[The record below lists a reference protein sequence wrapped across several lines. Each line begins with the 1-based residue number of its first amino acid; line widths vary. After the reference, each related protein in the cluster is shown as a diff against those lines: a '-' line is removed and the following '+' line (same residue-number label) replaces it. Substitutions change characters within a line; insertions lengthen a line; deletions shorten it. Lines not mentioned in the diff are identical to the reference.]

1 MKKQCMELVK
11 SFFRKRPFLAEACM
25 MLLKQ
30 RKRIS
35 KRKFKYSMKQYYE
48 LNKDGKFAITRRALY
63 PVYTDISQNAGH
75 VDQHYFLQDIYMA
88 KKICMNEP
96 KVHYDIG
103 SRIDGFIAH
112 LLSSGRIGAVVQL
125 DIRPFSV
132 EVPGLDFIKTDATH
146 LTGLRNG
153 SIDSISSLHAIE
165 HFGLGRYGDAIDP
178 YAWKK
183 ALQSIQKKLSGGGIF
198 YFSCPIGRQD
208 KLYFNAHRVF
218 KPQTIICVLNQMK
231 LVSFAYVHDYKLYEV
246 PIDRM
251 NSCLQRLGDYDCGL
265 FVFQKT

>member
-132 EVPGLDFIKTDATH
+132 EVPGLDFIKTDATR
-146 LTGLRNG
+146 LTELRNG

-165 HFGLGRYGDAIDP
+165 HFGLGRYGDLIDP

-183 ALQSIQKKLSGGGIF
+183 ALRSIQRKVSGGG
-198 YFSCPIGRQD
+198 FSIS
-208 KLYFNAHRVF
+208 A
-218 KPQTIICVLNQMK
+218 
-231 LVSFAYVHDYKLYEV
+231 V
-246 PIDRM
+246 P
-251 NSCLQRLGDYDCGL
+251 
-265 FVFQKT
+265 

>member
-183 ALQSIQKKLSGGGIF
+183 ALQSIQKKLSGGG
-198 YFSCPIGRQD
+198 FSIS
-208 KLYFNAHRVF
+208 A
-218 KPQTIICVLNQMK
+218 
-231 LVSFAYVHDYKLYEV
+231 V
-246 PIDRM
+246 P
-251 NSCLQRLGDYDCGL
+251 
-265 FVFQKT
+265 